1 MEAHSR
7 QDKKK
12 RTDEKLGL
20 KSIGINVTPAINLGV
35 LWLWTYED
43 CINWIYK
50 SLVIYANL
58 LYRTYYTV
66 NVIKMNILPKLVYR
80 FQSVPLPPK
89 FSEVLF
95 KNEATIYQVYLE

>member
-35 LWLWTYED
+35 L
-43 CINWIYK
+43 
-50 SLVIYANL
+50 
-58 LYRTYYTV
+58 
-66 NVIKMNILPKLVYR
+66 
-80 FQSVPLPPK
+80 
-89 FSEVLF
+89 
-95 KNEATIYQVYLE
+95 